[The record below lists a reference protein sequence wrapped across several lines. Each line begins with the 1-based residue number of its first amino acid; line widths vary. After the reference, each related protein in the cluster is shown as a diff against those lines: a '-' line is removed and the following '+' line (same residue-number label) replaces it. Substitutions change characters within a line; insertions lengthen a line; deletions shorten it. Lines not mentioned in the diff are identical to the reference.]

1 MQRQRTTPA
10 KKLECLVSISGCH
23 HTIQWRQRKDPQ
35 KMPRTSPSLGFDVN
49 HRITRIRFLVP
60 DVLHGGHESFHK
72 STHEIDRSQQP
83 DNLDHDNIM
92 PSSREPVQQ
101 TSERESCGRDCDLN
115 NYEGSTGFGL
125 SNLTTNNF
133 SLVTLP
139 FWSNSSG

>member
-1 MQRQRTTPA
+1 
-10 KKLECLVSISGCH
+10 
-23 HTIQWRQRKDPQ
+23 
-35 KMPRTSPSLGFDVN
+35 MPRTSPSLGFDVN

-92 PSSREPVQQ
+92 PSSREPDQQ
-101 TSERESCGRDCDLN
+101 TSEREISGRDCDLN